1 MTKVTKPER
10 NPLDDIAAE
19 LAIANAHFQ
28 EHNALLA
35 EQTSLIKSKNR
46 SIESG
51 VELAGFKTTQFPAAI
66 AGASFQAAIRS
77 GKFQGII

>member
-35 EQTSLIKSKNR
+35 EQTSLIKSNDWKLWIISNAIIDGLLKAKLIDIDPR
-46 SIESG
+46 LP
-51 VELAGFKTTQFPAAI
+51 VEAVAEPEED
-66 AGASFQAAIRS
+66 
-77 GKFQGII
+77 